1 VPIETEDLHPLARDG
16 GFSTTRKE
24 LLSGRLGV
32 WASLLAGLGVGPAVN
47 VSIFLE
53 SQTEDVLEIE
63 ELQTRRFR
71 VTGPYIKKVLESE
84 AVVEHLNAF
93 PTSHV
98 YMVSGIKCV
107 PSPTSLSSLN
117 GSSCLILAAMQQH

>member
-1 VPIETEDLHPLARDG
+1 MPIETEDLHPLARDG

-32 WASLLAGLGVGPAVN
+32 WASLLASLGVGPAVN

-63 ELQTRRFR
+63 ELQTRWFR
-71 VTGPYIKKVLESE
+71 ITGPYIKKVLESE
-84 AVVEHLNAF
+84 AVVEHPPPPGA
-93 PTSHV
+93 TSD
-98 YMVSGIKCV
+98 
-107 PSPTSLSSLN
+107 PALSHLHN
-117 GSSCLILAAMQQH
+117 CETGNPRTHITRY